1 MWSVIMKAII
11 CTCRLSLLI
20 LALPWFAA
28 AEDFTVSVVLDRGS
42 DVGQSF
48 GSLFEMTS
56 DDASLVIGAGFQNVY
71 NTRYRG
77 DRHSIQFFVRP
88 ANGKREFAVKELPR
102 PSDNLTGA
110 YLFGRDDVVYSTYGG
125 LKSWDSDSESWKNV
139 SGAGGTN
146 ETMRVA
152 NGVLVFGDS
161 SVSYNNHE
169 ILAAPEVG
177 RYELFFYANGYLC
190 FYHIHRNGKPYH
202 FYEEGEEGFS
212 RLYACPWSPSQKQ
225 VNLSTAVTLRLPV
238 VGETTFAWGQL
249 GQQIVTGSNIGGF
262 YTFENGQ
269 WKMLLAPIIGKS
281 YQLYSTL
288 GFHDQLLMGQYPT
301 GRVFSFDSKQIHDQA
316 GWPPVLAGVS
326 KNARE
331 AQTSI
336 IYGGDLM
343 VGVWPWGE
351 LWRYNPD
358 SEQWIFTRR
367 MFEHPTV
374 SDKITHPYD
383 FENRDSKVGNMWGQR
398 VTSLVVNG
406 PHLYVST
413 SAKAPY
419 QWMPDRFPFL
429 APSKWKSYGKV
440 YQLTTP
446 GNLAASTKWTAGPT
460 TLTFSLK
467 ANELSIHQDG
477 LLLTRSQVTGKMRDQ
492 LKAMRISESVQ
503 WGTGVYGRY
512 GGKTIAGRIVR

>member
-1 MWSVIMKAII
+1 MKAMIYA
-11 CTCRLSLLI
+11 CRLSLLI
-20 LALPWFAA
+20 FALPWFAA
-28 AEDFTVSVVLDRGS
+28 AEDFTVSLVVDRGN

-48 GSLFEMTS
+48 GSLFELSS
-56 DDASLVIGAGFQNVY
+56 DNGSLMIGAGFQNVY

-77 DRHSIQFFVRP
+77 DRHSVQFFVRP
-88 ANGKREFAVKELPR
+88 TDGKREFTVKELPR
-102 PSDNLTGA
+102 PSDDLTGA
-110 YLFGRDDVVYSTYGG
+110 YLFSRDDVVYSTYGG
-125 LKSWDSDSESWKNV
+125 LKSWDSDSESWKTV
-139 SGAGGTN
+139 SATGGTN
-146 ETMRVA
+146 ETMRVG

-169 ILAAPEVG
+169 ILAAPQVG

-202 FYEEGEEGFS
+202 YYEQGEEGFS
-212 RLYACPWSPSQKQ
+212 RLYACPWSPGQAQ
-225 VNLSTAVTLRLPV
+225 VNLSTAETLRLPV

-262 YTFENGQ
+262 YTFENSQ
-269 WKMLLAPIIGKS
+269 WKMLLAPNIGKS
-281 YQLYSTL
+281 YQLYSTI

-301 GRVFSFDSKQIHDQA
+301 GRVFSFDGQQIRDQP
-316 GWPPVLAGVS
+316 GWPPVLEGVS
-326 KNARE
+326 TNARE

-351 LWRYNPD
+351 LWRYNSD
-358 SEQWIFTRR
+358 SDQWLFTRR
-367 MFEHPTV
+367 MFEHPIV

-383 FENRDSKVGNMWGQR
+383 LENRGNSVGNMWGQR
-398 VTSLVVNG
+398 VTSLVVSG
-406 PHLYVST
+406 AHLYVST

-419 QWMPDRFPFL
+419 PWEPQKYPFL
-429 APSKWKSYGKV
+429 LPSKWKSYGKV

-446 GNLAASTKWTAGPT
+446 GCLAASLKWTAGPT
-460 TLTFSLK
+460 LLTFSLK

-477 LLLTRSQVTGKMRDQ
+477 LLLARSQVTGKIRDLLQ
-492 LKAMRISESVQ
+492 ATRISQRVQ

-512 GGKTIAGRIVR
+512 GGKAIEGRIVR

>member
-1 MWSVIMKAII
+1 MKSLIDA
-11 CTCRLSLLI
+11 CRLSLLI
-20 LALPWFAA
+20 FALPWFVA
-28 AEDFTVSVVLDRGS
+28 AEDFTVSLVVDRGN

-48 GSLFEMTS
+48 GSLFELSS
-56 DDASLVIGAGFQNVY
+56 DDGSLMIGAGFQNVY

-77 DRHSIQFFVRP
+77 DRHSVQFFVRP
-88 ANGKREFAVKELPR
+88 TDGKREFAVKELPR
-102 PSDNLTGA
+102 PSDDLTGA
-110 YLFGRDDVVYSTYGG
+110 YLFSRDDVVYSTYGG
-125 LKSWDSDSESWKNV
+125 LKSWDNASESWKTV
-139 SGAGGTN
+139 SAVGGTN
-146 ETMRVA
+146 ETMRVG

-169 ILAAPEVG
+169 ILSAPKVG

-202 FYEEGEEGFS
+202 YYEKGEEGFS
-212 RLYACPWSPSQKQ
+212 RLYACPWLPGQAQ
-225 VNLSTAVTLRLPV
+225 VDLSTAETLRLPV

-262 YTFENGQ
+262 YTFENRQ
-269 WKMLLAPIIGKS
+269 WKMLLAPNIGKS
-281 YQLYSTL
+281 YQLYSTI

-301 GRVFSFDSKQIHDQA
+301 GRVFSFDGKQIRDQP
-316 GWPPVLAGVS
+316 GWPPVLEGVS
-326 KNARE
+326 TSARE

-351 LWRYNPD
+351 LWRYNSD

-383 FENRDSKVGNMWGQR
+383 LENRGNNVGNMWGQR
-398 VTSLVVNG
+398 VTSLVVSG
-406 PHLYVST
+406 AHLYVST

-419 QWMPDRFPFL
+419 PWEPQKYPFL
-429 APSKWKSYGKV
+429 TPSKWKSYGKV

-446 GNLAASTKWTAGPT
+446 GSLAACLKWTTGPT
-460 TLTFSLK
+460 ILTFSLK

-477 LLLTRSQVTGKMRDQ
+477 LLLARSQVTGKIRDLVQ
-492 LKAMRISESVQ
+492 AMRISQRVQ
-503 WGTGVYGRY
+503 WGNGVYGRY
-512 GGKTIAGRIVR
+512 GGKALEGRVAQ